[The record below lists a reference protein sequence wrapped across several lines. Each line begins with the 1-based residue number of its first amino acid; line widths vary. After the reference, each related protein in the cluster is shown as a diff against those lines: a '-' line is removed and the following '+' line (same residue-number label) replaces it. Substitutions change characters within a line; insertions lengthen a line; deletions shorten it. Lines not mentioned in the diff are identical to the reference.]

1 MSSEWPTVR
10 LGDLASKITKGT
22 TPKSFISGAGPDRIN
37 FIKVETISQD
47 GRLIP
52 SKFAYI
58 DAATNAILSRSVVQE
73 DDLLFTIAG
82 TIGRVARVRQH
93 HLPANTNQAVAIVR
107 ANKSLVDIGY
117 LSCVLGDRV
126 RVQQAQSRVVQSVQ
140 ANFSLAELADLEIP
154 LPPLNEQRRIAGVL
168 GALDELIEVNR
179 RLIRDL
185 DDLGLLSLLAAL
197 PRGSAEVDGSD
208 ETDGWEYTTLADA
221 SSVLE
226 TGSRPKGGVAAI
238 RRGVPSVGAES
249 IDGLARFNFSKV
261 KFVSEEFFAGMKRGH
276 VASGDVL
283 VYKDG
288 GTPGSFT
295 PKVGMFGE
303 GFPFGR
309 MSINEHVFRVRV
321 NSPISNAYLYFWLR
335 TERMMSEMHRAGT
348 GAAIPGINKTAF
360 GCLPIVI
367 PPAETA
373 QPLCASLENICTAAL
388 QIANEIR
395 QLEET
400 RDELLPLLMSGRVR
414 VAEEVAA

>member
-168 GALDELIEVNR
+168 GALDDLIEVNR
-179 RLIRDL
+179 GLMADL
-185 DDLGLLSLLAAL
+185 DEMAAAQASRWIQSSDLKVRLSEVADHLAGKYLAKDKYEAGGQYVVHGSNSIMGTHSEFLHRGPLTVLARIGSFCGALAFSEDSAWINNNASAIRAKRPSDAYWLHRSLLS
-197 PRGSAEVDGSD
+197 VDMD
-208 ETDGWEYTTLADA
+208 
-221 SSVLE
+221 
-226 TGSRPKGGVAAI
+226 
-238 RRGVPSVGAES
+238 
-249 IDGLARFNFSKV
+249 
-261 KFVSEEFFAGMKRGH
+261 
-276 VASGDVL
+276 
-283 VYKDG
+283 
-288 GTPGSFT
+288 
-295 PKVGMFGE
+295 
-303 GFPFGR
+303 
-309 MSINEHVFRVRV
+309 
-321 NSPISNAYLYFWLR
+321 
-335 TERMMSEMHRAGT
+335 MHRAGSGQPFVRIESLMNT
-348 GAAIPGINKTAF
+348 EIPWLSPEELDSANRALGTLEKAI
-360 GCLPIVI
+360 
-367 PPAETA
+367 
-373 QPLCASLENICTAAL
+373 AAL
-388 QIANEIR
+388 HAENS
-395 QLEET
+395 QLAST

-414 VAEEVAA
+414 VVEEVAA